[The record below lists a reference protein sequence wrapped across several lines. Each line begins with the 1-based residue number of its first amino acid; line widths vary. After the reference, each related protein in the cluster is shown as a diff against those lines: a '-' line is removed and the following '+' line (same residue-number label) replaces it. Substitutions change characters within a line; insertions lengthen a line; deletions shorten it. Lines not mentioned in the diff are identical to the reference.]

1 MREEWAH
8 TTEAEH
14 ITADVK
20 RGNTR
25 AALFGGTHTVIPTL
39 DEVRDTIMPS
49 HCEVD
54 DDTDNDYDADED
66 RDNPTNP
73 ADLDID
79 RTCLQEAIKQVGDM
93 RTVTGIAAGVWG
105 QLLTAEP
112 AIVDQII
119 QEQIS
124 NSMPAAVRDLLT
136 GVHYRVLGYDDSA
149 KRRPVGSLDAIV
161 KVAQVYLLKA
171 EQASI
176 AEVSGKMLDHA
187 VGTPNG
193 MAKIVSTLKARVMQA
208 IEQADERLR
217 C

>member
-1 MREEWAH
+1 MSL
-8 TTEAEH
+8 TQ
-14 ITADVK
+14 V
-20 RGNTR
+20 
-25 AALFGGTHTVIPTL
+25 
-39 DEVRDTIMPS
+39 EVS
-49 HCEVD
+49 HPRR
-54 DDTDNDYDADED
+54 YL
-66 RDNPTNP
+66 P
-73 ADLDID
+73 DLDID

-112 AIVDQII
+112 AIVDEII
-119 QEQIS
+119 REKIS

-176 AEVSGKMLDHA
+176 AEVSRFRGRC
-187 VGTPNG
+187 
-193 MAKIVSTLKARVMQA
+193 STTRWA
-208 IEQADERLR
+208 LR
-217 C
+217 TGWQRSSRP